1 MPSTGFT
8 NAERGAKR
16 GVVST
21 GNSSTATL
29 AGDAVFTG
37 TAEIVTGYGGIA
49 ILAYSD
55 VASADG
61 GLLFQ
66 SSQDG
71 TNWDSSLPVTLEAN
85 KREIHTL
92 AVISKYFRV
101 VYTNGSSAQSEFRL
115 EVMYTSGDGKL
126 TSRAQ
131 QQITDDYDVQLVRVV
146 SDYGTDV
153 GAGLNTDRS
162 VVNKFGLAFSL
173 TTSYTPVSIGRVYQT
188 PQVASATTLRI
199 KSGGNAN
206 DTAAG
211 SGAREV
217 TLEGVDETGAFV
229 TEALATAGASASS
242 ATTATF
248 LRLFRAYVSSSGT
261 YASAAAGSHSAA
273 ITIEN
278 GSGGTDWAT
287 IDATSFP
294 KGQSQIGVYT
304 VPLGKV
310 GYLRE
315 YHLNVT
321 TSGAK
326 TVDFIMF
333 QRQNILETSAPY
345 SGMRAIHELIGVGD
359 TVDFEY
365 KIPVKL
371 PALTDFGFMAK
382 GASTPDASVEF
393 TIELVDE

>member
-21 GNSSTATL
+21 GNTSTATL

-37 TAEIVTGYGGIA
+37 TAEVVTGYGGIA
-49 ILAYSD
+49 VLAYSD

-115 EVMYTSGDGKL
+115 ETMYTPGDGKL

-162 VVNKFGLAFSL
+162 VISKFGE
-173 TTSYTPVSIGRVYQT
+173 SIGVGTGYEPVAIGQVYQT
-188 PQVASATTLRI
+188 PQASGATALRV
-199 KSGGNAN
+199 KAGNTN

-217 TLEGVDETGAFV
+217 TLEGLDETGAFV
-229 TEALATAGASASS
+229 TEALATAGTSASS
-242 ATTATF
+242 VTTTTW
-248 LRLFRAYVSSSGT
+248 LRVFRAFVSASGT
-261 YASAAAGSHSAA
+261 YATAAAGSHAAA
-273 ITIEN
+273 IVIETT
-278 GSGGTDWAT
+278 GGTVWAT
-287 IDATSFP
+287 IDATGFP

-304 VPLGKV
+304 IPLGKV
-310 GYLRE
+310 GYVRE
-315 YHLNVT
+315 YHLSVS

-333 QRQNILETSAPY
+333 QRQNILEASPPY
-345 SGMRAIHELIGVGD
+345 SGMRAIHELLGIGSS
-359 TVDFEY
+359 VDFEY